1 MPPRESYKKYFKN
14 KKITMLG
21 LGLLGRGVNVAKFLA
36 GLGAELTI
44 TDLKSAEALEP
55 SIKQLKKFPKI
66 CYVFGEH
73 RLEDFRNRDMVIKA
87 AGVSLDS
94 PFIAEA
100 MKHNIPIEMDAS
112 LFAKF
117 SPATIIGVTGTRG
130 KTTVTNLL
138 VHILETAFPGHV
150 FIGGNIRGMATLPLL
165 KKAKAGDY
173 VVLELDSWQ
182 LQGFGDAKL
191 SPHIAVFTN
200 FLHDHMN
207 YYKGNME
214 QYFADKANIFMY
226 QKEGDLLVASE
237 EATKEIRKHTQGLR
251 SKLITAHKKIV
262 PQSWKIKIPGEHNRV
277 NIACALEVTEAI
289 GIPERI
295 TKRAVES
302 FPGVP
307 GRLEYLCS
315 VRGVKYWNDTTA
327 TTPDGNRVAIQTLAE
342 KGKKN
347 LVLIAGGNDKNL
359 EFEDMAKLINHT
371 VKALVLIQGTAT
383 EKILTL
389 LPKKLKYPMIVVGS
403 MREAVAHADGFAE
416 RGDTVLLSPGA
427 ASFGIFK
434 NEYDR
439 GDQFTALVKKLKQ

>member
-1 MPPRESYKKYFKN
+1 MAPQPTYKTYFKG

-36 GLGAELTI
+36 SLGAELTI
-44 TDLKSAEALEP
+44 TDLKTAEALEV
-55 SIKQLKKFPKI
+55 SLKQLKKFPNI
-66 CYVFGEH
+66 HYVLGGH

-87 AGVSLDS
+87 AGVPLDS
-94 PFIAEA
+94 PYIAEA

-117 SPATIIGVTGTRG
+117 SPATIVGVTGTRG
-130 KTTVTNLL
+130 KTTTTNLL
-138 VHILETAFPGHV
+138 VHILETAFPGRV

-165 KKAKAGDY
+165 KKTKAGDY

-191 SPHIAVFTN
+191 SPQIAVFTN
-200 FLHDHMN
+200 FLLDHMN
-207 YYKGNME
+207 YYKGNMG

-226 QKEGDLLVASE
+226 QREGDVCVVGEQA
-237 EATKEIRKHTQGLR
+237 AKEIKNRTQGLR
-251 SKLITAHKKIV
+251 SKLVIARAKII
-262 PQSWKIKIPGEHNRV
+262 PKEWKIKIPGAHNRE
-277 NIACALEVTEAI
+277 NIACAIEAARAL
-289 GIPERI
+289 GASEKAV
-295 TKRAVES
+295 KRGVES
-302 FPGVP
+302 FVGVS
-307 GRLEYLCS
+307 GRLEYLRS

-327 TTPDGNRVAIQTLAE
+327 TTPDGNRVAIQTVTE

-359 EFEDMAKLINHT
+359 EFGDMVKLINRT

-389 LPKKLKYPMIVVGS
+389 LPRKLGYPMVVVGS
-403 MREAVAHADGFAE
+403 MREAVAYADGFAE

-439 GDQFTALVKKLKQ
+439 GDQFALLVKKLT